1 MCLLLCI
8 WIHVYACLCTCG
20 DQRFLAGVFPIAFYL
35 RFWYRVSQWK
45 QSSTIQL
52 NWVARESQGS
62 LCPCLSR
69 FGVTDA
75 CCHTWLFMCVLN
87 SATQAFLTSAPLAD
101 RTISLFLR
109 QSVLAFRR
117 YRCTIYMQCKDRWVQ
132 RLQWD
137 LPSGPTPVPDS
148 HNFSLRV
155 FILQPMTYK
164 TVYSVCGSLATC
176 II

>member
-8 WIHVYACLCTCG
+8 WIHVYVCLCTCG

-52 NWVARESQGS
+52 NWVARESQRS
-62 LCPCLSR
+62 LCPCLSS

-75 CCHTWLFMCVLN
+75 CCHTWLFMHVLN

-101 RTISLFLR
+101 QTISLFLR
-109 QSVLAFRR
+109 QSVLAFP
-117 YRCTIYMQCKDRWVQ
+117 RCGFTICLQCKDIFTGGCRAISGVFPQVPLQFQTLITFRSVSSFYSPWLT
-132 RLQWD
+132 RL
-137 LPSGPTPVPDS
+137 
-148 HNFSLRV
+148 
-155 FILQPMTYK
+155 FIQ
-164 TVYSVCGSLATC
+164 SVEV
-176 II
+176 